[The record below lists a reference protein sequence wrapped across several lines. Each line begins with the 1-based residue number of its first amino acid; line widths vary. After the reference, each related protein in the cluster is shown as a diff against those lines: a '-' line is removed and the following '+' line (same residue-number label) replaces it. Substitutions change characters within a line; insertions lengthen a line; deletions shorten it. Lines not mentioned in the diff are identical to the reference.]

1 MRNDLKFCL
10 EKYLMSVFNSC
21 LNNLTPD
28 KHELLLTAGKGPD
41 FTGSLFDQLNI
52 YIKENFI
59 GKILVEE
66 LAISRKAGILEG
78 SSSEESFASFL
89 AITDDEDWLDYFSYK
104 YPNVLLLMNNF
115 ISESVDNVCEM
126 IHRFNQD
133 YPILK
138 TLFGIEDQFQHISLF
153 KSDLHNSSQSVAVFH
168 FNKKNLYY
176 KPKPVALEKW
186 FESFVLTCL
195 KLTKYEIAHR
205 FPIIYDAKTYGW
217 VEEIKHGIA
226 QGAAAEKKYYYTLGQ
241 FTAIFH
247 ALGSYDLIN
256 DNIICSDGIP
266 VFIDLETLFY
276 KKRATRFTSQVNR
289 DSHLI
294 KSIQRLGIL
303 PNANTFSL
311 HNTQDFDGSL
321 VPRPTSFTVQAW
333 KNKGQDTMHQVLET
347 LENQN
352 VDQSHLPFDPVSG
365 SWKPAFKD
373 SFLTGFESA
382 YRSIFINFQSLFNK
396 AFFKDLDGLPIRVLM
411 RNTVD
416 YGKILSESSHPKILC
431 KQRSF
436 KTYLSQ
442 LRNFSKKKHINHVVI
457 NTEIKQLQ
465 SFNIP
470 YYYGYFN
477 DKCLY
482 DQNTGIIKNYFEG
495 NDLAFVLENIA
506 ILNEDDLV
514 FQKNMIN
521 QKIDFYLNETGI
533 KKYDYPLHRKID
545 LINTLDK
552 DWKSS
557 CLNASEVIGELLIE
571 KALIEKNE
579 INFLCKTYSGAE
591 NVRNI
596 NFLNEDLYNGK
607 TGIAMFFLY
616 LYKSTGKAKFYRL
629 SKKMLTAYF
638 TKFKKSKINLITDY
652 EGLVNPHFAPLDLLY
667 LSYHF
672 MKVTNER
679 IFFDKVYLR
688 FKPLLFALKAPK
700 SFDYLTGISG
710 LLVFLLDIAKEKPE
724 VEAVCDT
731 LADQIMKAAISV
743 ADDKHAWPSEDF
755 RSVPGEKDQYLGGFS
770 HGATGIAYALS
781 KYYACKKSKPDQVKK
796 AIYMALNYEK
806 SLFEVNTSRY
816 ADKRFGLDL
825 DLTSVFWCHGSA
837 GVLLG
842 QILIADHLNE
852 DFLNKRTI
860 EDEQVLEG
868 VLNDIITSG
877 IGSNYCLC
885 HGDMSNLEILY
896 NVADKTSNTEI
907 KNTVMKY
914 ISGYANAINTG
925 KLDKLPSYETLG
937 LFEGISGI
945 GYNLLKFSSWN
956 EIPTLIN
963 QN

>member
-1 MRNDLKFCL
+1 M
-10 EKYLMSVFNSC
+10 
-21 LNNLTPD
+21 
-28 KHELLLTAGKGPD
+28 
-41 FTGSLFDQLNI
+41 GSFFDQLNL

-66 LAISRKAGILEG
+66 LAISGKAGILEG
-78 SSSEESFASFL
+78 SSSEERFASFIR
-89 AITDDEDWLDYFSYK
+89 ITDDEEWIGYFSYK
-104 YPNVLLLMNNF
+104 YPNALLVMNNF
-115 ISESVDNVCEM
+115 ICESIDNVSEM

-133 YPILK
+133 RPILK
-138 TLFGIEDQFQHISLF
+138 KLFDIEDAFHDISLF
-153 KSDLHNSSQSVAVFH
+153 KSDLHNSSQSVAIFH
-168 FNKKNLYY
+168 FNKKNVYY

-195 KLTKYEIAHR
+195 KLTKYEMVHK
-205 FPIIYDAKTYGW
+205 FPVIYDGKTYGW

-276 KKRATRFTSQVNR
+276 KKRATRFTNHVNRNSQV
-289 DSHLI
+289 I

-311 HNTQDFDGSL
+311 HNTQDFDGAL
-321 VPRPTSFTVQAW
+321 IPRPTKFTVYAW
-333 KNKGQDTMHQVLET
+333 KDKGLDTMHQVIEE

-352 VDQSHLPFDPVSG
+352 VDQSHLPFDPASE
-365 SWKPAFKD
+365 SWKSIFKTD
-373 SFLTGFESA
+373 FLTGFESA
-382 YRSIFINFQSLFNK
+382 YRSIFINYQSLFDK
-396 AFFKDLDGLPIRVLM
+396 DFFKDLDGLPIRVLM

-431 KQRSF
+431 KQRPF

-442 LRNFSKKKHINHVVI
+442 LRNFNKRQHINHAVI
-457 NTEIKQLQ
+457 NSEIKQLQ
-465 SFNIP
+465 TFNIP

-477 DKCLY
+477 DRCLY
-482 DQNTGIIKNYFEG
+482 DHNIGIIKNYFEG
-495 NDLAFVLENIA
+495 SDLAFVLENITK
-506 ILNEDDLV
+506 LNENDLS

-533 KKYDYPLHRKID
+533 EKHDYPFHRKID
-545 LINTLDK
+545 LINDEDK
-552 DWKSS
+552 GWKSA
-557 CLNASEVIGELLIE
+557 CLNAAEIIGELLIE
-571 KALIEKNE
+571 RSLIEKNE

-607 TGIAMFFLY
+607 TGIALFFLY
-616 LYKSTGKAKFYRL
+616 LYKSTKKAKFYQL
-629 SKKMLTAYF
+629 SKNMLTAYF
-638 TKFKKSKINLITDY
+638 TKFRKSKTNLITDY
-652 EGLVNPHFAPLDLLY
+652 EGLISPYFAPLDLLY

-672 MKVTNER
+672 MKVTNEHG
-679 IFFDKVYLR
+679 FFDKIYLL
-688 FKPLLFALKAPK
+688 FKPFLFSLKTPK
-700 SFDYLTGISG
+700 SYDYLTGISG
-710 LLVFLLDIAKEKPE
+710 LLVFLLDITKEKPE
-724 VEAVCDT
+724 VEVVCDA
-731 LADQIMKAAISV
+731 LADQIIKAAITVES
-743 ADDKHAWPSEDF
+743 DKYAWPSEDF
-755 RSVPGEKDQYLGGFS
+755 RSMPGEKEQYLGGFS
-770 HGATGIAYALS
+770 HGVTGIAYALS
-781 KYYACKKSKPDQVKK
+781 KYYAFKTRKPDRVKE

-806 SLFEVNTSRY
+806 SLFEVNNSRY

-842 QILIADHLNE
+842 QLLITSYLNE
-852 DFLNKRTI
+852 DFLNQRTI
-860 EDEQVLEG
+860 SDEQMLQPI
-868 VLNDIITSG
+868 LNDIITSG
-877 IGSNYCLC
+877 IGTNYCLC

-896 NVADKTSNTEI
+896 SVADKTSNMEI

-914 ISGYANAINTG
+914 ISAYANAINTG
-925 KLDKLPSYETLG
+925 KLDHLPSYETLG

-945 GYNLLKFSSWN
+945 GYNLLRFSNWR

-963 QN
+963 